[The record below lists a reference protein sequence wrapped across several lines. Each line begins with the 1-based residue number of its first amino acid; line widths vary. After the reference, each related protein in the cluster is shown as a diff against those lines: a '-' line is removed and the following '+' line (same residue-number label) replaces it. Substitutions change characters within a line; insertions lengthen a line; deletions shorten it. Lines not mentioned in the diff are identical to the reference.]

1 MSRMWVKPGSTFRLR
16 CRGEVSGLG
25 CLQLMGE
32 ADMNDMTTR
41 RARPVRP
48 ARPKPLPLYLDPRW
62 RTDDPVP
69 VPVDG
74 GALLAK
80 ARAGRIRALASCKG
94 ARRLA
99 ALVPVEVVWA
109 SPSFRAR
116 IEAIEGRQT
125 PAAIA

>member
-1 MSRMWVKPGSTFRLR
+1 MPDMWVEPVGTFRLHG
-16 CRGEVSGLG
+16 RGEVSGLG

-32 ADMNDMTTR
+32 ADMNDMTTLR
-41 RARPVRP
+41 TRPVRP
-48 ARPKPLPLYLDPRW
+48 ARPKPLPLYLSPTW
-62 RTDDPVP
+62 RTDAPAP
-69 VPVDG
+69 APVDG

-116 IEAIEGRQT
+116 IEAI
-125 PAAIA
+125 AARSVVTA